1 MIKLLVSIRCNVCS
15 INIDEKDVDSH
26 ISTSKHLENK
36 SKISTNGKGLD
47 KSVSNMWHNSL
58 K

>member
-1 MIKLLVSIRCNVCS
+1 MSLRCNICS
-15 INIDEKDVDSH
+15 IDIDEKDVEIH
-26 ISTSKHLENK
+26 ITTPKHLENK

-47 KSVSNMWHNSL
+47 KSVTNMWHSSL

>member
-1 MIKLLVSIRCNVCS
+1 MSLRCNVCS
-15 INIDEKDVDSH
+15 INIDENDVEFH
-26 ISTSKHLENK
+26 ISTPKHLENK

-47 KSVSNMWHNSL
+47 KSVANLWYNSL

>member
-1 MIKLLVSIRCNVCS
+1 MSLRCNVCS

-26 ISTSKHLENK
+26 INTPKHLENK

-47 KSVSNMWHNSL
+47 KSVANLWHNSL